1 MMRCGVEMFD
11 SDEIGPF
18 FLDDKKSTKVRRM

>member
-11 SDEIGPF
+11 SDEIGRV
-18 FLDDKKSTKVRRM
+18 FLDDKKSTKALRT